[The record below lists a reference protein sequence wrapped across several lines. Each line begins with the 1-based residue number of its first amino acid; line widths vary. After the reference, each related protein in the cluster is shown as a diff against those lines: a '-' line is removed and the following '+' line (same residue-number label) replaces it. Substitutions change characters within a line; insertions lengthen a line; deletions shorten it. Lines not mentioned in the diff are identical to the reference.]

1 MNSFKLKLLL
11 TLLGGIIF
19 SLIFILLALV
29 IPTTHD
35 SGQMM
40 NLDKPVTTAAQLAKA
55 IKDSNK

>member
-29 IPTTHD
+29 IPNTHD
-35 SGQMM
+35 SGEIM